1 MKSVCIITQTNG
13 FGGVEAHTLA
23 LMSELIAR
31 RYHVEFISN
40 RHHEYD
46 SRIESNGWTDK
57 VSLIHTDLDGIVE
70 AGDDADEWEQ
80 VFKDLNSRTLIFPKG
95 HSNHGGLAFG
105 KACRQRFKKVIV
117 IEHLEADPVPMRI
130 GRLWFGFVPGIG
142 FRWHLDRLVRKFRSF
157 RYADRIIAV
166 SDAVK
171 DRLVRDWGYL
181 PSRITVSHNGIDWQR
196 LARNEESG
204 RQVRERYG
212 ISPDTFVFGMLARLD
227 PIKGIDIALRALQL
241 LVETGIDKPV
251 TLVIAGDGPQREDL
265 QRLARELSI
274 EPYVKFLGFVRDSNA
289 LVSAYDVIL
298 FSSRVEGLPLG
309 LIEGMAAGCLPIVT
323 RVSGMPEVV
332 SSPEIGWVVTPEN
345 PQDLSEAMR
354 EALSLSQLTRTKM
367 RENGLRQIQK
377 NFDQAESH
385 RKIFEACGL

>member
-1 MKSVCIITQTNG
+1 
-13 FGGVEAHTLA
+13 
-23 LMSELIAR
+23 MSELIAR
-31 RYHVEFISN
+31 GYQVEFIAN
-40 RHHEYD
+40 RHHDYD
-46 SRIESNGWTDK
+46 SRIESNGWSDN

-80 VFKDLNSRTLIFPKG
+80 VFKHLNSRTLIFPKG
-95 HSNHGGLAFG
+95 HSNHGGLAFR
-105 KACRQRFKKVIV
+105 KACRRRFKKVIV
-117 IEHLEADPVPMRI
+117 IEHLEADPVPKRV

-171 DRLVRDWGYL
+171 DRLVQDWGYP

-204 RQVRERYG
+204 RHVRDRYG
-212 ISPDTFVFGMLARLD
+212 ISADAFVFGMLARLD

-241 LVETGIDKPV
+241 LIEAGIDKPV
-251 TLVIAGDGPQREDL
+251 ALVIAGDGPQREDL
-265 QRLARELSI
+265 QRLARELNI

-332 SSPEIGWVVTPEN
+332 SSPEIGWVVPPEN
-345 PQDLSEAMR
+345 PQDLSGAMR
-354 EALSLSQLTRTKM
+354 EALGLSQAARAKM

>member
-23 LMSELIAR
+23 LMSALIAR
-31 RYHVEFISN
+31 GYRIEFISN

-46 SRIESNGWTDK
+46 LRIQSNGWTDN
-57 VSLIHTDLDGIVE
+57 VSIIHTNLDGIVE
-70 AGDDADEWEQ
+70 AGDDVVAWEQ
-80 VFKDLNSRTLIFPKG
+80 VFKDLNSQTLIFPKG
-95 HSNHGGLAFG
+95 HSNHGGLAFR
-105 KACRQRFKKVIV
+105 KACRRRFKKVIV
-117 IEHLEADPVPMRI
+117 IEHLEADAVPKRV

-142 FRWHLDRLVRKFRSF
+142 FRWHRDRLVRKLRSF

-171 DRLVRDWGYL
+171 DRLVHDWGYL

-204 RQVRERYG
+204 RHVRERYG
-212 ISPDTFVFGMLARLD
+212 ISPDTFVFGMLARLE
-227 PIKGIDIALRALQL
+227 PIKGIDLALRALQL
-241 LVETGIDKPV
+241 VIEAGVEKPV
-251 TLVIAGDGPQREDL
+251 ALVIAGDGLQREHL
-265 QRLARELSI
+265 QRLARELNI
-274 EPYVKFLGFVRDSNA
+274 EPHVKFLGFVRDSNA

-323 RVSGMPEVV
+323 HISGMPEVV
-332 SSPEIGWVVTPEN
+332 SSPDIGWVVPPEN
-345 PQDLSEAMR
+345 PKELSNAMR
-354 EALSLSQLTRTKM
+354 EALNLSHVARTTM